1 VEFGCESVRYGLLL
15 VRRSDATKAGRIN
28 SSRRKVQQMI
38 VHTNPLTPEAFAP
51 FGQVL
56 MGPGQGPERYAFAA
70 RMQNERAAARPNM
83 TFMRVALAAR
93 PIRIKSLERHVYSNQ
108 TFIPLNGTCQLV
120 AVCPSG
126 GNGQPLLEQLLA
138 FVATGAQAVNYNA
151 NTWHAPR
158 TAIRGPGEFI
168 MFRWDDG
175 TDLDTEGWPLEEPIE
190 IHFEA

>member
-1 VEFGCESVRYGLLL
+1 
-15 VRRSDATKAGRIN
+15 
-28 SSRRKVQQMI
+28 MI
-38 VHTNPLTPEAFAP
+38 VQAKPLTPAAFAP

-56 MGPGQGPERYAFAA
+56 MGPGKGPERYAYAA
-70 RMQNERAAARPNM
+70 RMQNDRTAARPNM
-83 TFMRVALAAR
+83 TFMRVNPAAR

-108 TFIPLNGTCQLV
+108 AFIPLNGTGQLV
-120 AVCPSG
+120 AVCPSDG
-126 GNGQPLLEQLLA
+126 VGRPLLEQLLA

-175 TDLDTEGWPLEEPIE
+175 TDQDTESWPLAEAIE
-190 IHFEA
+190 IVLAKECDFK

>member
-1 VEFGCESVRYGLLL
+1 
-15 VRRSDATKAGRIN
+15 
-28 SSRRKVQQMI
+28 MI
-38 VHTNPLTPEAFAP
+38 VHAKPLTPEAFAP

-56 MGPGQGPERYAFAA
+56 MGPGEGPERYAFAA
-70 RMQNERAAARPNM
+70 CMQNERAAARPNM
-83 TFMRVALAAR
+83 TFMRVNRAAR

-120 AVCPSG
+120 AVCPSDE
-126 GNGQPLLEQLLA
+126 NGRPTLERLLA
-138 FVATGAQAVNYNA
+138 FIATGAQAVNYNA

-175 TDLDTEGWPLEEPIE
+175 TELDTESWPLKEAVE
-190 IHFEA
+190 IDENEVKLMR